1 MGLGWLHPSWGWMHP
16 FCVPV
21 GLRTTWG
28 MRLGLLSKPPMCA
41 GPADAGGLWAK
52 IWDVRHL
59 KATHIQLSMPKAVC
73 LFVALLPVTC
83 KT

>member
-1 MGLGWLHPSWGWMHP
+1 MGLGMM
-16 FCVPV
+16 
-21 GLRTTWG
+21 WG
-28 MRLGLLSKPPMCA
+28 MRLGLLSKPPECV
-41 GPADAGGLWAK
+41 GPADAGNSWAR